1 MAIKASNQIT
11 FTEQKKIIEI
21 KEWYLATDHSVGIT
35 LETDGWTEKIQTINE
50 TNKYLWNYEEVVY
63 SIGSSEVSEPIII
76 GFYGQGTNGNG
87 ISDIKNYYFVTQTP
101 ELPEN
106 PEWSET
112 VLMITAVDKYLWNYE
127 KFIYTDNSSHSTDPA
142 IIGVYGDSGTDAV
155 NFQIYS
161 VDGFEFTDDVSE
173 IKLKTVAF
181 QGGTKLEVG
190 NVFYQWKWWN
200 AESELDD
207 KYEEILDE
215 TSSELIVNIN
225 DIYAFSSIK
234 CEMIYDGIVYEDY
247 VSLTQKAVV
256 YTAVA
261 KFFNGNNIIT
271 TDNDYLI
278 VYIELYKDNK
288 PEEMLYTNNAY
299 KSDLNVVQGNV
310 ISTDLSGE
318 YADGDMM
325 YFVCKNTYDDVIEYN
340 VVLGRYESNQWS
352 VLPNKYAYKNDLFAY
367 TTSSVVFVPKEKISK
382 SLNINFEVYNNNVIV
397 ARTNTM
403 VLDFNDP
410 AVSSVEPIDPQEGQL
425 WLDTSVS
432 PSILKMWN
440 GTEWVNSG
448 YQNGNVVY
456 TSKPEDGYTQGDLWI
471 LADGET
477 CGGFSPGSM
486 LKTTTTSST
495 FNESHWVD
503 VDKESTTLK
512 ENIKQYFL
520 FNKDTGLRIGQSDDK
535 FYVNISSKEMGFY
548 DATSGAAEK
557 VVSISN
563 QSATI
568 QNTTLK
574 GNTNIY
580 GQINICNP
588 ESNPDDN
595 TEDSLFIW
603 KIEKNGSLSLAIAT

>member
-1 MAIKASNQIT
+1 MAIKTSNQIT
-11 FTEQKKIIEI
+11 FTEQKKIKQI
-21 KEWYLATDHSVGIT
+21 KEWYLATNQETDVT
-35 LETDGWTEKIQTINE
+35 VDTDGWTDTVQKMND
-50 TNKYLWNYEEVVY
+50 TNKYLWNYEEVIY
-63 SIGSSEVSEPIII
+63 SLGPSEKSEPIVI
-76 GFYGQGTNGNG
+76 GFYGQGTDGKG
-87 ISDIKNYYFVTQTP
+87 IRDIKNYYFVTQKP
-101 ELPEN
+101 ELPDE

-112 VLMITAVDKYLWNYE
+112 VLMLTPTNKYLWNYDE
-127 KFIYTDNSSHSTDPA
+127 VIYTDDSSKKSDPA

-155 NFQIYS
+155 DFQIYS
-161 VDGFEFTDDVSE
+161 VDGFEFTDGISE
-173 IKLKTVAF
+173 IKLKTIAF
-181 QGGTKLEVG
+181 QDGAKLEADDVS
-190 NVFYQWKWWN
+190 YQWKWWN

-207 KYEEILDE
+207 KYEEILDA
-215 TSSELIVNIN
+215 TASEFVVNIN

-234 CEMIYDGIVYEDY
+234 CEMTYDGVTYEDY
-247 VSLTQKAVV
+247 VSLTQKTIV
-256 YTAVA
+256 YTAAA
-261 KFFNGNNIIT
+261 KFFNGNNIIS

-278 VYIELYKDNK
+278 VYIELYKENK
-288 PEEMLYTNNAY
+288 SEESLYANSVY
-299 KSDLNVVQGNV
+299 KSDLNVVQDDL
-310 ISTDLSGE
+310 IITDLSDE
-318 YADGDMM
+318 YTNGDMM
-325 YFVCKNTYDDVIEYN
+325 YFICKNTYDDVVEYN
-340 VVLGRYESNQWS
+340 VTLGRYESNQWHVIPS
-352 VLPNKYAYKNDLFAY
+352 KYTYKNDLFAY
-367 TTSSVVFVPKEKISK
+367 TKSHVVFVPKEKIPK
-382 SLNINFEVYNNNVIV
+382 SLTINFEVYKDNAIV
-397 ARTNTM
+397 ARTNAM

-410 AVSSVEPIDPQEGQL
+410 TVSNSAPINPQDGQL

-432 PSILKMWN
+432 PSILKMWD

-456 TSKPEDGYTQGDLWI
+456 TSKPTDGYSRGDLWI
-471 LADGET
+471 LADGEI
-477 CGGFSPGSM
+477 CGDFGSGSM
-486 LKTTTTSST
+486 LKATTTSST

-503 VDKESTTLK
+503 VDKESTALK

-520 FNKDTGLRIGQSDDK
+520 FHKDTGLRIGQSDDK
-535 FYVNISSKEMGFY
+535 FYVNISSTEMGFY

-588 ESNPDDN
+588 EADPDDN